1 MRADP
6 LAHFRFAKERTMT
19 YQNPVYP
26 KSFPDPF
33 VLKYCGEYWAYCT
46 ATWRDGRWFGVLRSR
61 NLVDWEELGGALEP
75 LPGEWPCQWAPEV
88 SYLDGV
94 FYLYYSLGNEATMHI
109 RVATAAHPAG
119 PFRDSGRILTSEP
132 FAIDAHVFADDDGT
146 RYLFYATD
154 YIDHEYIGTGTA
166 RSKMIDPY
174 TLEGPAVPVTR
185 ARHDW
190 QVYDPNRAEKGGV
203 RWHTIEGSFVLKHK
217 NHYYQ
222 MFSGGNWQNV
232 SYGVSYALA
241 DDLNTQEEWWQVAD
255 GVKVRPI
262 LQTLPGIVIGPGHNS
277 VVRGPDNRQLFCVY
291 HRWDVDS
298 SARVMAIDPLDWAGD
313 RMLLLGPSF
322 TPQPQPNAPTLVDF
336 FDSSS
341 EEGLGWPWEAIGGA
355 WQAGAGAA
363 QQRDIE
369 HSAEARMPL
378 AMPHFVCEVSLRASE
393 AALPG
398 SSSSFGAAIKHGD
411 ADLLRV
417 AIIPG
422 AGRASITTSRSP
434 RSYDFVLPETFASQ
448 AFHLLRIEVDGSLA
462 HVALDDVLLRWQGQ
476 LDTPPTAVALQ
487 TDTLAAAFAGFAIT
501 QGWEELFLD
510 GQIRERG
517 WRGSGWHIRDG
528 IITNSAEATPLTKD
542 APSEPYELVV
552 NARIDQAA
560 PDGLLGIIPAAHQHG
575 QPLRVIIERAGQGCK
590 LGCADLPS
598 LEPQLLPAS
607 CDLSQ
612 FQQFRFQLREGQL
625 FISWENYAICL
636 IEGVSAAPSVG
647 VFAKSATIALDM
659 IRVTSCA

>member
-1 MRADP
+1 MS
-6 LAHFRFAKERTMT
+6 
-19 YQNPVYP
+19 YQNPVYS

-46 ATWRDGRWFGVLRSR
+46 ATWTDGRWFGVLRSR
-61 NLVDWEELGGALEP
+61 DLVDWEEIGGALEP
-75 LPGEWPCQWAPEV
+75 LSGEWPCQWAPEV
-88 SYLDGV
+88 TYLNGV

-109 RVATAAHPAG
+109 RVATASHPAG

-132 FAIDAHVFADDDGT
+132 FAIDAHVFADDDGA

-154 YIDHEYIGTGTA
+154 YIEHEYIGTGTA

-174 TLEGPAVPVTR
+174 TLDGPSVPVTR

-190 QVYDPNRAEKGGV
+190 QVYDPKRAEKGGV

-232 SYGVSYALA
+232 SYGVSYALT
-241 DDLNTQEEWWQVAD
+241 DDINTQEEWQQVAD
-255 GVKVRPI
+255 GIKVRPI
-262 LQTLPGIVIGPGHNS
+262 LQTLPGRVIGPGHNS

-322 TPQPQPNAPTLVDF
+322 MPQPHPNAPTLVDF
-336 FDSSS
+336 FDTSSD
-341 EEGLGWPWEAIGGA
+341 EGLGSPWQSIAGM
-355 WQAGAGAA
+355 WQAGAGQA
-363 QQRDIE
+363 QQRALGN
-369 HSAEARMPL
+369 SAEARMPL
-378 AMPHFVCEVSLRASE
+378 AMANFVCEVSLRASE
-393 AALPG
+393 AAWPE
-398 SSSSFGAAIKHGD
+398 SSSSFGVSIKHGD

-422 AGRASITTSRSP
+422 AGRVLITRLHSP
-434 RSYDFVLPETFASQ
+434 DSYDFVLPETFAPQ

-462 HVALDDVLLRWQGQ
+462 RVALDDQLLRWQGQ
-476 LDTPPTAVALQ
+476 IETTPTAVALQ
-487 TDTLAAAFAGFAIT
+487 TDNMAAAFAGFAVT

-510 GQIRERG
+510 DRLGERG
-517 WRGSGWHIRDG
+517 WRGSGWHIGDG
-528 IITNSAEATPLTKD
+528 VATNGERATPLMKN
-542 APSEPYELVV
+542 APSGLYELIV
-552 NARIDQAA
+552 NLRIDQVT
-560 PDGLLGIIPAAHQHG
+560 PDGRLGIIAAADRNG
-575 QPLRVIIERAGQGCK
+575 QGLRVTLRRVGQGWA
-590 LGCADLPS
+590 LDSADLPS
-598 LEPQLLPAS
+598 MGQHLLPLS

-612 FQQFRFQLREGQL
+612 FQQFRFRLHNWQMR
-625 FISWENYAICL
+625 ISWENHEICAVEDVTAATAIA
-636 IEGVSAAPSVG
+636 I
-647 VFAKSATIALDM
+647 FAEDATVALDM
-659 IRVTSCA
+659 VRITSCTG